1 MIGLYLSAIDPVE
14 TALQTGLISELEQV
28 TPNLISE
35 IQRLLA
41 EGRLP
46 SEQLVHTFDLR
57 FFLILI
63 ISCQNHGCTFSQIL
77 ALVEWACVAGLLYF
91 F

>member
-57 FFLILI
+57 FFLTRI
-63 ISCQNHGCTFSQIL
+63 ISCQNHGCMFSQIL
-77 ALVEWACVAGLLYF
+77 ALEEWACVAGLLYF